1 VTIRRIRRGERGYP
15 PLLAR
20 IPDPPPSLWLRGDVD
35 PTLLADTAVAIVGAR
50 ACSGYGRSVA
60 RMLSAASPRQARS

>member
-1 VTIRRIRRGERGYP
+1 MTIRRIRRGERGYP

-20 IPDPPPSLWLRGDVD
+20 IPDPPPRLWLRGDVD

-50 ACSGYGRSVA
+50 ARTG
-60 RMLSAASPRQARS
+60 